1 MEKSLQQF
9 LEAGLAPSTRKVY
22 IAGWNRYFKFA
33 NALNLPPQPISI
45 DKVTLFVAFLGSEG
59 LAVSTIE
66 SYLAALRHYR
76 VVTDPSNMAPSFHSP
91 HMSVLLRGIR
101 RTQALKAPPRVR
113 LPITS
118 TLLRRIKSV
127 LAQQH
132 SEYQNVL
139 TWAACC
145 TGFFGFLRCGE
156 FLVPDGAVF
165 CPDIHLSIADVAF
178 QASAQQVIYLN
189 IKVSKTDQYRQ
200 GSTVALGSTGADL
213 CPVAALLDY
222 LALRGKSDGPLFRH
236 EDGSPFV
243 RHQFTRLV
251 QQALSSTGL
260 DGAQFNGHSFRI
272 GAATTASAAGVPDA
286 TIKLLG
292 RWKSHVF
299 EAYIRTPPTELAK
312 VSQQLAKK

>member
-1 MEKSLQQF
+1 MQQF

-22 IAGWNRYFKFA
+22 TAGWNRYIKFT
-33 NALNLPPQPISI
+33 NSLNLPPQPINV

-76 VVTDPSNMAPSFHSP
+76 LVTDPSNMAPSFHSP

-101 RTQALKAPPRVR
+101 RTQVLKAPPRVR
-113 LPITS
+113 LPITA
-118 TLLRRIKSV
+118 TLLRKIKSV
-127 LAQQH
+127 LAQQS

-156 FLVPDGAVF
+156 FLVPDGATF
-165 CPDIHLSIADVAF
+165 SPDIHLTIADVTF
-178 QASAQQVIYLN
+178 QASAQEQVFYLN

-236 EDGSPFV
+236 EDGSPLV
-243 RHQFTRLV
+243 RHQFTSVV

-260 DGAQFNGHSFRI
+260 EGSQFNGHSFRI
-272 GAATTASAAGVPDA
+272 GAATTASAAGIPDA

-292 RWKSHVF
+292 RWKSHAF
-299 EAYIRTPPTELAK
+299 EVYIRTPPDELAK
-312 VSQQLAKK
+312 VSQKMARK